1 MHKNFASQINT
12 YWKKLNKEKL
22 LMFLSIT
29 LFRILKQYQI
39 EINKKNILDI
49 GFGEGKNLL
58 ECKRRGANVYGIELR
73 EKKIKEMNLNFK
85 INKKIFLE
93 QT

>member
-1 MHKNFASQINT
+1 L
-12 YWKKLNKEKL
+12 KL
-22 LMFLSIT
+22 I
-29 LFRILKQYQI
+29 
-39 EINKKNILDI
+39 KKNILDI
-49 GFGEGKNLL
+49 GFGEGQNLL

>member
-39 EINKKNILDI
+39 EINKK
-49 GFGEGKNLL
+49 K
-58 ECKRRGANVYGIELR
+58 YS
-73 EKKIKEMNLNFK
+73 
-85 INKKIFLE
+85 
-93 QT
+93 